1 MFPIEWSYM
10 EIVCL
15 KTLTPEQNGCHF
27 GHDTFKYL
35 LLNETINFH
44 RRVQLTIN
52 QHWLGLW
59 LDPQQATRPTMNKWW
74 HSSLTHIWVNTSD
87 YTLKLH
93 RRYKQSNDC
102 LNGLCILLNIDMLS
116 TIYPE
121 YHTIKLSVK
130 RTLFKQLL
138 CNSFCNLTHLSSLY

>member
-27 GHDTFKYL
+27 GHDTFKCL

-74 HSSLTHIWVNTSD
+74 HSSLTHIWVNESD
-87 YTLKLH
+87 DILKLH
-93 RRYKQSNDC
+93 RRYKLSNDC
-102 LNGLCILLNIDMLS
+102 LNGLCI
-116 TIYPE
+116 
-121 YHTIKLSVK
+121 SVPK
-130 RTLFKQLL
+130 
-138 CNSFCNLTHLSSLY
+138 LSSLSYKNIAKYWYVKYDISWISHYKIKCETDAF